1 VFELIKKLISGG
13 KSEDPKVKL
22 ATTVATTVFDYIAS
36 LDDKEKLEEIKNAFE
51 AANSGNSHDLDSII
65 FK

>member
-1 VFELIKKLISGG
+1 MFEFIKKILSGES
-13 KSEDPKVKL
+13 SEDPKVKL

-36 LDDKEKLEEIKNAFE
+36 LDDKEKLEEIKNAYKI
-51 AANSGNSHDLDSII
+51 ANAGSSTDLDSII